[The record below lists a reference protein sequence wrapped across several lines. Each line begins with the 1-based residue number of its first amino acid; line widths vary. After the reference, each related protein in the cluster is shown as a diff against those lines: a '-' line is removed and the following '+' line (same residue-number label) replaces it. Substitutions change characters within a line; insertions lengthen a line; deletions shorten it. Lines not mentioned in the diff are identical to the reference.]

1 MTNNKELINIA
12 ERFAENGYIVSN
24 NGFKQYMKHSK
35 TFVDVNSDAVLDI
48 LKRLYPNF
56 ERKPVTTSLLTPYLP
71 TITDKDFETYNKC
84 KNVINNKIDA
94 DKLNKEVNKI
104 VRLNN
109 NKKNDK
115 KTFLAGDIKGAL
127 QILINNDIYTDKT
140 LLYKYTGNDFKRLNN
155 TEFIDIVKKHS
166 KIVSKPLNP
175 TLILRYALSELTSIK
190 TIIADLNKQDQEN
203 QLNNNDWKNYNRI
216 NDIIKSYY

>member
-1 MTNNKELINIA
+1 MTKNKELINIA

-35 TFVDVNSDAVLDI
+35 TFINVSNDAVLEI

-71 TITDKDFETYNKC
+71 TITDQDFETYNKC
-84 KNVINNKIDA
+84 QYVINNKIDA
-94 DKLNKEVNKI
+94 DKLQKEINKI

-109 NKKNDK
+109 TKKNDK
-115 KTFLAGDIKGAL
+115 ETFIAGDIKGAL
-127 QILINNDIYTDKT
+127 QILVNNDIYTDST
-140 LLYKYTGNDFKRLNN
+140 LLYKYENSSFKRLNN
-155 TEFIDIVKKHS
+155 AGFIDIVKKKS

-175 TLILRYALSELTSIK
+175 TLILRYALSELTSIRP
-190 TIIADLNKQDQEN
+190 IIADLEKQDQEN
-203 QLNNNDWKNYNRI
+203 KLTPNDWQNYNRI
-216 NDIIKSYY
+216 NDIINNY